1 MSIFGRIS
9 TAMVTPFDAK
19 GYIDFQKTTYLV
31 EYLIQHGSDSLV
43 VAGTTGE
50 SPTLTKE
57 EKIALFKHVVKVVNG
72 RVPVIAGTGS
82 NNTKESVELTKK
94 AEEIGVDGILLVVP
108 YYNKPNQEGIYQH
121 FRAIA
126 EATSL
131 PVMLYNI
138 PGRSGVNMLPE
149 TVIRLAEIPNVR
161 AVKEAGGDLNQMSEI
176 IANTPDDFAL
186 YSGDDSLTLPVLS
199 IGGEGVV
206 SVASHVVGD
215 EMQKNDQ
222 GLFRRRLSDGPEMA
236 SYIASPD
243 ERAVHGPEPRSR
255 ENGPAA
261 DRPGRGK
268 RPIAFSSAD
277 GGRKK
282 QAHGFV
288 ERSRQNLM
296 DFPSGRKRSTFV
308 SSGSSPNVS
317 GMLPF
322 LWAGN
327 LLRWPDGERPEFS
340 GNALHAGYGR
350 SQIRSQSSP
359 IFRESTSFLE
369 QKISSE
375 RRLERSPN
383 FTEMLL
389 KGLDHPKFV
398 SGRSGISRMP
408 ILRAGKSLRS
418 TDPGEAPRFSGG
430 KRRPVRKT

>member
-186 YSGDDSLTLPVLS
+186 YSG
-199 IGGEGVV
+199 
-206 SVASHVVGD
+206 
-215 EMQKNDQ
+215 
-222 GLFRRRLSDGPEMA
+222 
-236 SYIASPD
+236 
-243 ERAVHGPEPRSR
+243 
-255 ENGPAA
+255 
-261 DRPGRGK
+261 
-268 RPIAFSSAD
+268 
-277 GGRKK
+277 
-282 QAHGFV
+282 
-288 ERSRQNLM
+288 
-296 DFPSGRKRSTFV
+296 
-308 SSGSSPNVS
+308 
-317 GMLPF
+317 
-322 LWAGN
+322 
-327 LLRWPDGERPEFS
+327 
-340 GNALHAGYGR
+340 
-350 SQIRSQSSP
+350 
-359 IFRESTSFLE
+359 
-369 QKISSE
+369 
-375 RRLERSPN
+375 
-383 FTEMLL
+383 
-389 KGLDHPKFV
+389 
-398 SGRSGISRMP
+398 
-408 ILRAGKSLRS
+408 
-418 TDPGEAPRFSGG
+418 
-430 KRRPVRKT
+430 